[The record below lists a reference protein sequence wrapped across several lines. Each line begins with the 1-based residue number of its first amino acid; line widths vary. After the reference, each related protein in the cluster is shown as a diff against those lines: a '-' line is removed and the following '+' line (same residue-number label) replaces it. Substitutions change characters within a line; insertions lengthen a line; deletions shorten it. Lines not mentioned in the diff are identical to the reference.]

1 MATPAAPVSFAA
13 TIKPYFTQLDR
24 QMMMDSTHTAGF
36 TIDLW
41 DAAQV
46 QKQFNLIAKV
56 VARGQMPPPP
66 PDSDGPWPPAKI
78 TQFGID
84 FTAWQ
89 AGGFQ
94 P

>member
-1 MATPAAPVSFAA
+1 MSEKADTVTFSG

-24 QMMMDSTHTAGF
+24 EMMMDANHTAGF

-46 QKQFNLIAKV
+46 QQQFNLIAKV
-56 VARGQMPPPP
+56 IARGQMPPPP
-66 PDSDGPWPPAKI
+66 PDSDGPWSPDRIK
-78 TQFGID
+78 QFGLD
-84 FTAWQ
+84 FAAWK
-89 AGGFQ
+89 AGGFL